1 MSVLG
6 DKDNYELVEIDEDH
20 AKATAFNMLFMIWRC
35 RTTSE
40 AYERATPL
48 ARALFAKF
56 PAGIGVLQVVEVD
69 AVPPDSEARRKFVD
83 FLRLKGLKHYSV
95 THEGTGFKAA
105 SVRAIVA
112 GGHALSRA
120 VCEHSVHAKLSAAAA
135 WHEQQQHE
143 LGRHDSAAEIEFIA
157 QAVRELHRERY
168 P

>member
-6 DKDNYELVEIDEDH
+6 DPYELVEIDEDH
-20 AKATAFNMLFMIWRC
+20 VKATAFNMLFMIWRR

-40 AYERATPL
+40 AYDRALVL
-48 ARALFAKF
+48 ARALATKF
-56 PAGIGVLQVVEVD
+56 PGGIGVCQVVEVD
-69 AVPPDSEARRKFVD
+69 AVPPDSDARKKFVD

-120 VCEHSVHAKLSAAAA
+120 SCEHSVHAKLASAAS
-135 WHEQQQHE
+135 WHEMHQRE
-143 LGRHDSAAEIEFIA
+143 LGRAETADEIERVA
-157 QAVRELHRERY
+157 QALRKLHRDRF